1 MLTRHLRDLDLAEDA
16 QQDAFAQALE
26 SWPRD
31 GVPANPDGW
40 LMTVARH
47 RATDAI
53 RRRRSYSDKLRLL
66 AATEAINAGVADPP
80 PSGVADDR
88 LRLVFTCCH
97 PALARDVQVALALRH
112 LCGLTTA
119 EAARLFLVPVP
130 TMAARLTRAKKKIAT
145 ARIPYRIPADDELP
159 GRLSRVLAV
168 VYLLFTE
175 GYAASSG
182 DRLVRAELTERA
194 IGMGRLLV
202 ELMPDETEV
211 AGLQALML
219 LQDARRETRVDA
231 DGRLVLL
238 DDQDRE
244 RWDRAGIDEGLVLL
258 GRSFRKPGPYA
269 LQAAI
274 AAEHATA
281 ARSADTDWSAIVR
294 WYDLLLQITPT
305 PVVAMNRAVAVAM
318 RDGPRAGLA
327 LLDPLLDEPALS
339 HHHLLHGA
347 RAQLLRRAGQ
357 EPEARAAFVRAGDCA
372 RTEVE
377 RDFYAEQFPGEL
389 SV

>member
-1 MLTRHLRDLDLAEDA
+1 MLTRHLGDLDLAEDA

-145 ARIPYRIPADDELP
+145 ARIPYRIPADDELA
-159 GRLSRVLAV
+159 GRLSGVLAV

-175 GYAASSG
+175 GYATSSG

-211 AGLQALML
+211 AG
-219 LQDARRETRVDA
+219 
-231 DGRLVLL
+231 
-238 DDQDRE
+238 
-244 RWDRAGIDEGLVLL
+244 
-258 GRSFRKPGPYA
+258 

-305 PVVAMNRAVAVAM
+305 PVVAMNRAPPVARRPCSATASC
-318 RDGPRAGLA
+318 RSGAGSEGGIRTGRRLC
-327 LLDPLLDEPALS
+327 PYR
-339 HHHLLHGA
+339 G
-347 RAQLLRRAGQ
+347 RTRLLRRAVSRGVVSVRSGQ
-357 EPEARAAFVRAGDCA
+357 D
-372 RTEVE
+372 
-377 RDFYAEQFPGEL
+377 L
-389 SV
+389 ISH